1 MNAKDKKKLSIMKS
15 MIRQMK
21 TDVVV
26 IDPDEYR
33 KLADIKSKEFYEVE
47 KDTERKKEERQR
59 IRQQRLE
66 KCSE

>member
-1 MNAKDKKKLSIMKS
+1 MKS

-47 KDTERKKEERQR
+47 KDTERKEEERQR

>member
-47 KDTERKKEERQR
+47 KDTERKEEERQR